1 MNRQLI
7 ITIVM
12 LVLTI
17 AAFAGCQADR
27 SPSPGMGDPY
37 PAPIHD
43 PQISVLSP
51 DLRPWLGFQPAVV
64 IDDGER
70 PLSVEVPVR
79 NLSNRQYL
87 IDFRILFYDGDG
99 SEISP
104 VMGWETAVL
113 EPKQVVRLKRRALDL
128 RAENYRLE
136 VRWAR

>member
-1 MNRQLI
+1 MNR
-7 ITIVM
+7 
-12 LVLTI
+12 VLTLSVCVI
-17 AAFAGCQADR
+17 ATMLTGCQTDR

-37 PAPIHD
+37 PAPIND

-51 DLRPWLGFQPAVV
+51 DLRPWLGFHPAIVV
-64 IDDGER
+64 DDGRR

-79 NLSNRQYL
+79 NLSERQYL
-87 IDFRILFYDGDG
+87 IDFRILFYDENN

-113 EPKQVVRLKRRALDL
+113 EPKQVVRLKRSALD
-128 RAENYRLE
+128 RDAVNYRLE

>member
-1 MNRQLI
+1 MNRVLLI
-7 ITIVM
+7 TTS
-12 LVLTI
+12 LCI
-17 AAFAGCQADR
+17 ALAVGCAADR

-37 PAPIHD
+37 PAPMHD

-70 PLSVEVPVR
+70 PMSVEVPVR
-79 NLSNRQYL
+79 NLSERQYL
-87 IDFRILFYDGDG
+87 IDYRILFYDANG

-104 VMGWETAVL
+104 VMGWEMAVL

-128 RAENYRLE
+128 DAVAYRLE